1 MQVEQDYSRNGH
13 QRWIVRDEQGNLLRA
28 RFHTREQAQAY
39 VDAKLAA
46 RQRAFN
52 RPVSGIHGR
61 AGDVVSSNY
70 SGDNEQAIREVS
82 GL

>member
-1 MQVEQDYSRNGH
+1 MQIEQMGNRFG
-13 QRWIVRDEQGNLLRA
+13 VRDEQGNLLRA
-28 RFHTREQAQAY
+28 RFHTRAQAEQHIA
-39 VDAKLAA
+39 DKLAA
-46 RQRAFN
+46 RRQAFN

-70 SGDNEQAIREVS
+70 SGENEQAIREVS